1 MDGFIMTGSGG
12 SGGSVP
18 EPILVHSLAVEDKKK
33 DKKVKRSLKKK
44 KGDITV
50 NAGRD

>member
-1 MDGFIMTGSGG
+1 MDGFIMAGSGGSGG

-33 DKKVKRSLKKK
+33 RQKS
-44 KGDITV
+44 
-50 NAGRD
+50 

>member
-1 MDGFIMTGSGG
+1 MGG

-33 DKKVKRSLKKK
+33 KLNDVQKR
-44 KGDITV
+44 DITI
-50 NAGRD
+50 NAG